1 MKALGAKLGELRRGA
16 DGRQGLVS
24 DLPAE
29 TQWAFD
35 RDAEVTK
42 RLVREDLDSVVLL
55 EVAVKV
61 GDLGDLLRAD
71 QLALFAEA
79 LAHLDPQFAGVDELN
94 LAAACGALAIRED
107 PEVGRDAGV
116 VKELVRQSD
125 DRLQPVVLDDPAPD
139 LRLPRPCSSAEQ
151 RRAVEDDREAR
162 SALLHGLHL
171 GDHVL
176 QEQEAA
182 VVDAWQ
188 ARTEPTSEALGLVL
202 VAHVPLDLLPLHPE
216 WWVGEEVIEDLALE
230 GVVRERVAQRDTGG
244 VLALQHHVR
253 TAHRKCLRIQLLP
266 VDLELGVRVVLAQVV
281 LSDR

>member
-1 MKALGAKLGELRRGA
+1 MKALGAELGELRRHA
-16 DGRQGLVS
+16 DGRQGLVG

-139 LRLPRPCSSAEQ
+139 LRLPRPCSTGFILEIMCCRNRKLPSLMRGRPAPNRPANPLAACSSRTSFSTFFQ
-151 RRAVEDDREAR
+151 
-162 SALLHGLHL
+162 STPNGGL
-171 GDHVL
+171 
-176 QEQEAA
+176 AS
-182 VVDAWQ
+182 
-188 ARTEPTSEALGLVL
+188 R
-202 VAHVPLDLLPLHPE
+202 
-216 WWVGEEVIEDLALE
+216 
-230 GVVRERVAQRDTGG
+230 
-244 VLALQHHVR
+244 
-253 TAHRKCLRIQLLP
+253 
-266 VDLELGVRVVLAQVV
+266 
-281 LSDR
+281 